1 MSNEHPIIPDDH
13 APNRR
18 YSIGEV
24 SDLLKV
30 PQHLLRQ
37 WEERFPHLRP
47 KRTRTNRRYYLRED
61 IDIILRIKTLLH
73 NDHLKVKGARK
84 RLAYEIITEGKPA
97 YRLEHR
103 ELLDR
108 VVAEAQAL
116 LAALGPDPEEAPSA
130 VPPPEPENIE
140 IFQPRS
146 GRARR

>member
-1 MSNEHPIIPDDH
+1 MSNDHPIIPDDH

-24 SDLLKV
+24 SDLLKI

-37 WEERFPHLRP
+37 WEERFSQLRP

-61 IDIILRIKTLLH
+61 IDIVLRIKTMLH
-73 NDHLKVKGARK
+73 SEHLKVKGARQ
-84 RLAYEIITEGKPA
+84 RLTYEITTEGKPS

-108 VVAEAQAL
+108 AAAEAQAI
-116 LAALGPDPEEAPSA
+116 LAALGPDTDAPSA
-130 VPPPEPENIE
+130 AAPPRPENIE
-140 IFQPRS
+140 QFKPRGS
-146 GRARR
+146 RAQR

>member
-1 MSNEHPIIPDDH
+1 MSNEHPIIPADH

-24 SDLLKV
+24 SDMLKV

-37 WEERFPHLRP
+37 WEERFSQLRP
-47 KRTRTNRRYYLRED
+47 KRTNTNRRYYLRED

-73 NDHLKVKGARK
+73 SEHMKVKGARK
-84 RLAYEIITEGKPA
+84 RLTYEIVTEGKPA

-108 VVAEAQAL
+108 VAAEAQSIL
-116 LAALGPDPEEAPSA
+116 TILGSDPETDNFVTE
-130 VPPPEPENIE
+130 PEPDNIE
-140 IFQPRS
+140 PFQARS
-146 GRARR
+146 IKFRK

>member
-1 MSNEHPIIPDDH
+1 MSIDHPIIPDDH

-24 SDLLKV
+24 SDLLKI

-37 WEERFPHLRP
+37 WEERFSQLRP

-73 NDHLKVKGARK
+73 SEHMKVKGARK
-84 RLAYEIITEGKPA
+84 RLTYEIVTEGKPS

-108 VVAEAQAL
+108 VAAEAQAI
-116 LAALGPDPEEAPSA
+116 LAALGPDTDAASA
-130 VPPPEPENIE
+130 VAPPEPENIE
-140 IFQPRS
+140 RFQPRGS
-146 GRARR
+146 PFRR